1 MGSLETGTIFLEDD
15 MPSRVY
21 FTDLRASL
29 KRGLMDKI
37 ADLMEQVGLAE
48 SQKKNGLSAIKLH
61 FGEKGN
67 TAFIRPVHVRPF
79 VDAIKAAG
87 AKPFITDCN
96 TLYVGQRADSVNHL
110 TTATENGFA
119 YSVVNAPLI
128 IADGLTGQD
137 CREVDL
143 GYEDADKA
151 WIGTAIAEADSLV
164 SLAHFK
170 GHELTGFGGT
180 LKNLGMGCGSRRGKL
195 YMHSMVSP
203 EVDQKLCIA
212 CGQCIKRCPV
222 GAIKFEKLADGA
234 EASAKSERP
243 GYAAVKNIEKC
254 IGCGDC
260 ILACPTEAMQI
271 QWDAQVPI
279 LMRRMV
285 GHAAAA
291 IKGKEGRRVFFNFIT
306 QVSPACD
313 CYPFQDAPIV
323 ADIGIAASKDP
334 VALDQAS
341 VDLVNQA
348 TGMPGSCLK
357 SAHQPGADKFKDV
370 YPDIDWEYQLS
381 FAEDVGM
388 GSRAYDLVRI

>member
-1 MGSLETGTIFLEDD
+1 
-15 MPSRVY
+15 
-21 FTDLRASL
+21 
-29 KRGLMDKI
+29 MDKI
-37 ADLMEQVGLAE
+37 SELMERTDLAG
-48 SQKKNGLSAIKLH
+48 SQKKGGLTAIKLH

-67 TAFIRPVHVRPF
+67 TAFIRPVYVRPF
-79 VDAIKAAG
+79 VEAVRAAG
-87 AKPFITDCN
+87 ALPFVTDCN
-96 TLYVGQRADSVNHL
+96 TLYVGSRSESVSHL

-119 YSVVNAPLI
+119 YSVVGAPLV

-137 CREVDL
+137 CTEVEL
-143 GYEDADKA
+143 GYEDAEKA
-151 WIGTAIAEADSLV
+151 WIGSAIAEADSLV

-170 GHELTGFGGT
+170 GHEVTGFGGA
-180 LKNLGMGCGSRRGKL
+180 LKNVGMGCGSRQGKL
-195 YMHSMVSP
+195 YMHSTVSP

-222 GAIKFEKLADGA
+222 GAIKFEKLAEGA
-234 EASAKSERP
+234 EAAAETERP
-243 GYAAVKNIEKC
+243 GYAAVKDNKKC

-271 QWDAQVPI
+271 QWNAQVPV

-285 GHAAAA
+285 GHTAAAM
-291 IKGKEGRRVFFNFIT
+291 KGKKGRAVFVNFIT

-323 ADIGIAASKDP
+323 ADLGIAASRDP

-341 VDLVNQA
+341 ADLVNQA
-348 TGMPGSCLK
+348 PGMQGSCLK
-357 SAHQPGADKFKDV
+357 SAHHPGGDKFRDM
-370 YPDIDWEYQLS
+370 YPDIDWEYQLA
-381 FAEDVGM
+381 FAEKVGL

>member
-1 MGSLETGTIFLEDD
+1 
-15 MPSRVY
+15 
-21 FTDLRASL
+21 
-29 KRGLMDKI
+29 MDKLS
-37 ADLMEQVGLAE
+37 DLMNQVGLAE
-48 SQKKNGLSAIKLH
+48 SQKKGGLTAIKLH

-67 TAFIRPVHVRPF
+67 TAFIRPVYVRPF
-79 VDAIKAAG
+79 VEAIKAAG

-96 TLYVGQRADSVNHL
+96 TLYVGTRSESVSHL
-110 TTATENGFA
+110 ITATENGFA
-119 YSVVNAPLI
+119 YSVAGAPLI

-137 CREVDL
+137 SQEFDI
-143 GYEDADKA
+143 GYPDAEKA
-151 WIGTAIAEADSLV
+151 WVGTALAEADALV

-170 GHELTGFGGT
+170 GHEVAGFGGAI
-180 LKNLGMGCGSRRGKL
+180 KNVGMGGGSRQGKL
-195 YMHSMVSP
+195 YMHSTVSP

-222 GAIKFEKLADGA
+222 GAIKFEKLAQGA
-234 EASAKSERP
+234 EASPDTKKP
-243 GYAAVKNIEKC
+243 GYAAYKNTDKC

-271 QWDAQVPI
+271 QWNAQVPV

-285 GHAAAA
+285 GHTAAVM
-291 IKGKEGRRVFFNFIT
+291 KGKEGRAVFFNFIT

-341 VDLVNQA
+341 ADLVNQA
-348 TGMPGSCLK
+348 PGMHGSCLK
-357 SAHQPGADKFKDV
+357 SAHQPGGDKFRDL

-381 FAEDVGM
+381 FAEEVGL